1 MTRNRLW
8 LEIVML
14 SASAA
19 LLLGFGLATV
29 GASAAFGFADDQT
42 SQTVQ
47 VDKYQGSAA
56 QKFSGVVTDSMCA
69 AKHDTSMNQS
79 AAGCTLVCLKK
90 GAKFALIDG
99 EKAYLLSGGDEYLN
113 KLAGERVV
121 VSGMLEGDTI
131 KVRSVDQP
139 HP

>member
-19 LLLGFGLATV
+19 LLLGLVFATV
-29 GASAAFGFADDQT
+29 GASAAFGFADGQT
-42 SQTVQ
+42 SQAVP
-47 VDKYQGSAA
+47 VDKYQGSAT

-90 GAKFALIDG
+90 GAKFALVDG
-99 EKAYLLSGGDEYLN
+99 DKIYFLSGGDGYLN

-121 VSGMLEGDTI
+121 VSGILEGVFI
-131 KVRSVDQP
+131 KVNSVDKSSE
-139 HP
+139 